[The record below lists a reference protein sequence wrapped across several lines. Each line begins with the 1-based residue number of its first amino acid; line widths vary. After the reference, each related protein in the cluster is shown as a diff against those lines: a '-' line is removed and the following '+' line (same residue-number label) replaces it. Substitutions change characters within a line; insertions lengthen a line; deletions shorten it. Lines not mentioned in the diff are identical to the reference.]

1 MIVLG
6 IEASA
11 REGSVALVASDR
23 AGETGDPAAGTYRV
37 LHVERLPMAQGAG
50 RLLAPAIERLLA
62 QARIEL
68 PALACIAVG
77 LGPGGYTGARLA
89 VATALGLGF
98 AANVP
103 VLGIESTAALAAN
116 PKVPIGDVGVVLDAK
131 NGDVYAAR
139 YRKHDRGVT
148 RLVAPFVAPAARAL
162 ELLGACP
169 FFAGDG
175 LPRLEGI
182 AQDQV
187 PSIAGDASI
196 EARAEEVGGLGLLRH
211 SLGESDPREAI
222 RPLYLRVSEAERL
235 FAARRAAKSS

>member
-11 REGSVALVASDR
+11 REGSVALVAPPSV
-23 AGETGDPAAGTYRV
+23 GEAGDPAASPYRI
-37 LHVERLPMAQGAG
+37 LHSVRLPMAQGAG
-50 RLLAPAIERLLA
+50 RLLAPAIESLLA

-68 PALACIAVG
+68 TDLACIAVG

-98 AANVP
+98 AANLP
-103 VLGIESTAALAAN
+103 VLGIESTAALAAH
-116 PKVPIGDVGVVLDAK
+116 PKVPMGDVGVALDAK

-139 YRKHDRGVT
+139 YRKHDRGVK

-169 FFAGDG
+169 FTVGDG
-175 LPRLEGI
+175 FARLT
-182 AQDQV
+182 
-187 PSIAGDASI
+187 SIAPDSAPAMKGDASL

-211 SLGESDPREAI
+211 RGGESDPREAI

-235 FAARRAAKSS
+235 FAARKAERPP